1 MSASLHEIAVKLAP
15 CLRDKFDF
23 STDAQFKD
31 WVELSYKAAQA
42 FLDKNPP
49 AIKVVSITPPETKP

>member
-1 MSASLHEIAVKLAP
+1 MSANLHQIAVALAP

-23 STDAQFKD
+23 STDAQFKEWAD
-31 WVELSYKAAQA
+31 ISYKAAQA

-49 AIKVVSITPPETKP
+49 APVAASKPEAAK